1 MFSCGCTHL
10 LLTPWVMS
18 HGMEVTQW
26 LRLSVC
32 EWTTCSSLLSAVVN
46 VNIDPVYSG
55 SEEEEE
61 CRVLE
66 RGWGTGR
73 PIDRW
78 GNACVG
84 EPVASECPGKTK
96 ASSWRKWM
104 QRTRRQEERK
114 SMAAGARLSQWAK
127 GSQGRKQSERSV
139 MEYSWNET
147 NYYFSFGFWWIKKL
161 SESSC
166 CFFLRG

>member
-1 MFSCGCTHL
+1 
-10 LLTPWVMS
+10 MS

-73 PIDRW
+73 PIDR
-78 GNACVG
+78 
-84 EPVASECPGKTK
+84 
-96 ASSWRKWM
+96 
-104 QRTRRQEERK
+104 
-114 SMAAGARLSQWAK
+114 
-127 GSQGRKQSERSV
+127 
-139 MEYSWNET
+139 
-147 NYYFSFGFWWIKKL
+147 
-161 SESSC
+161 
-166 CFFLRG
+166 